1 MVHILGWGVTAR
13 QMGCNMAACFFYT
26 GILVKMSQLVLAS
39 TSPFRR
45 EILQKLHIDFD
56 VCSPEVDER
65 RLKEEVPEALVA
77 RLAQAKAEAVAEQ
90 FPNALIIGSDQVAIN
105 GDEILGKPG
114 THEKA
119 IEQLMACAGKK
130 VTFLTGLALHNSAT
144 GKSQVRVVPFHVYFR
159 QLTHQQI
166 ENYLNVEKPYNC
178 AGSFKSEG
186 FGITL
191 FSKLEG
197 DDPNTLIGLPLI
209 ELVQML
215 EKEGTF
221 PI

>member
-1 MVHILGWGVTAR
+1 MPALFSTQVTS
-13 QMGCNMAACFFYT
+13 
-26 GILVKMSQLVLAS
+26 VKMTQLVLAS

-45 EILQKLHIDFD
+45 EILQKLHIDFES
-56 VCSPEVDER
+56 CSPEVDEQR
-65 RLKEEVPEALVA
+65 FADESPETLVA
-77 RLAQAKAEAVAEQ
+77 RLAQAKAEAVANQ
-90 FPNALIIGSDQVAIN
+90 YPNALIIGSDQVAVN
-105 GDEILGKPG
+105 GEEILGKPG

-119 IEQLMACAGKK
+119 IEQLMATSGKK
-130 VTFLTGLALHNSAT
+130 VTFFTGLALHNSASGET
-144 GKSQVRVVPFHVYFR
+144 QVKVVPFDVHFR
-159 QLTHQQI
+159 KLAKQQI

-215 EKEGTF
+215 EKEGLY

>member
-1 MVHILGWGVTAR
+1 MT
-13 QMGCNMAACFFYT
+13 
-26 GILVKMSQLVLAS
+26 QLVLAS

-45 EILQKLHIDFD
+45 EILQKLHIDFES
-56 VCSPEVDER
+56 CAPEVDEK
-65 RLKEEVPEALVA
+65 RLDGETPVALVT

-90 FPNALIIGSDQVAIN
+90 FPGALIIGSDQVAVN

-119 IEQLMACAGKK
+119 IEQLMASSGKSL
-130 VTFLTGLALHNSAT
+130 TFLTGLALHNST
-144 GKSQVRVVPFHVYFR
+144 SGKTQVRVIPYQVHFR
-159 QLTHQQI
+159 ELTRQQI

-215 EKEGTF
+215 ESEGLN

>member
-1 MVHILGWGVTAR
+1 MKCK
-13 QMGCNMAACFFYT
+13 MPACFST
-26 GILVKMSQLVLAS
+26 LVNSVTMTQLILAS

-45 EILQKLHIDFD
+45 EILQKLHIDFES
-56 VCSPEVDER
+56 CSPEVDET
-65 RLKEEVPEALVA
+65 RLENESPEALVA
-77 RLAQAKAEAVAEQ
+77 RLAQAKAEAVAAQ
-90 FPNALIIGSDQVAIN
+90 YPDALIIGSDQVAVN
-105 GDEILGKPG
+105 GAEILGKPG
-114 THEKA
+114 THEVA
-119 IEQLMACAGKK
+119 IKQLMATSGKK
-130 VTFLTGLALHNSAT
+130 VTFLTGLALHNSTT
-144 GKSQVRVVPFHVYFR
+144 GKTQVKVVPFHVHFR
-159 QLTHQQI
+159 ELTKEQI

-178 AGSFKSEG
+178 AGSFKSEA

-215 EKEGTF
+215 ENEGLF

>member
-1 MVHILGWGVTAR
+1 MPAY
-13 QMGCNMAACFFYT
+13 FYQSSNIPPMT
-26 GILVKMSQLVLAS
+26 QLVLAS

-45 EILQKLHIDFD
+45 EILQKLHIDFES
-56 VCSPEVDER
+56 CSPKVDET
-65 RLKEEVPEALVA
+65 RLDDESPEALVA
-77 RLAQAKAEAVAEQ
+77 RLAQAKAEAVAGQ
-90 FPNALIIGSDQVAIN
+90 YPNALIIGSDQVAVN
-105 GDEILGKPG
+105 GEEILGKPG
-114 THEKA
+114 THGRA
-119 IEQLMACAGKK
+119 IEQLMATSGKK

-144 GKSQVRVVPFHVYFR
+144 GETQVKVVPFHVHFR
-159 QLTHQQI
+159 ELTQQQI

-178 AGSFKSEG
+178 AGSFKSEA

-215 EKEGTF
+215 EREGLY

>member
-1 MVHILGWGVTAR
+1 MT
-13 QMGCNMAACFFYT
+13 
-26 GILVKMSQLVLAS
+26 QLILAS

-45 EILQKLHIDFD
+45 EILQKLHIDFES
-56 VCSPEVDER
+56 CSPEVDEQ
-65 RLKEEVPEALVA
+65 RLDGETPETLVA

-90 FPNALIIGSDQVAIN
+90 FPNALIIGSDQVAVN

-114 THEKA
+114 THERA
-119 IEQLMACAGKK
+119 IEQLMATSGKK
-130 VTFLTGLALHNSAT
+130 VTFLTGLALHNSTT
-144 GKSQVRVVPFHVYFR
+144 GKTQVRVVPFQVHFR
-159 QLTHQQI
+159 DLTQQQI

-215 EKEGTF
+215 EREGLY